1 MTQNQVKEEGLND
14 LLGVKDE
21 ILEVL
26 NQLRGMSEELQKGF
40 EIPNEK
46 VKAVIGRGENLATKI
61 RSLPG
66 MEQAGEEFLVHIH
79 KIGQAI
85 MDLKN
90 FDALKKENLITGV
103 KF

>member
-1 MTQNQVKEEGLND
+1 MTHNQINDEGLND

-26 NQLRGMSEELQKGF
+26 NQLRGMSEQLQKGLDV
-40 EIPNEK
+40 PNEK
-46 VKAVIGRGENLATKI
+46 VNALISRGENLATKI
-61 RSLPG
+61 GSLPG
-66 MEQAGEEFLVHIH
+66 MEQAGEEFLMHIH

-85 MDLKN
+85 KDLKN
-90 FDALKKENLITGV
+90 FDALKRENLITGV